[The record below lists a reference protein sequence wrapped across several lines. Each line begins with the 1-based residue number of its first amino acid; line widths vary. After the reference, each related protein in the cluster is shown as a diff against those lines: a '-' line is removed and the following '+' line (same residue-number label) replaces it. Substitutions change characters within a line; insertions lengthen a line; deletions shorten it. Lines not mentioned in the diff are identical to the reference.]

1 MQGSQNDNSTA
12 NKNGFYRYAL
22 VVGSW
27 LMQSLNWP
35 FKSLVTINASITLI
49 VLFAIPF
56 LPYELLSKRET
67 DSNDPSSDTT
77 S

>member
-1 MQGSQNDNSTA
+1 MQGPENDNSTA
-12 NKNGFYRYAL
+12 NKNGLYRCAL

-35 FKSLVTINASITLI
+35 FKSLVVINATTTLI
-49 VLFAIPF
+49 VLFAILF
-56 LPYELLSKRET
+56 LPYELLSKMET
-67 DSNDPSSDTT
+67 DSNDPSSYTI